1 MLPLVGIYRVKERDI
16 YIYIYVCV
24 LEGHSIG
31 ITELNMLLCK

>member
-16 YIYIYVCV
+16 YICVCV